1 MKKFLKFVLG
11 VVILAGA
18 LYVCY
23 LGYTEWYL
31 AGGVSKAANAVRQ
44 NASTT
49 LANAKNSIIAGAES
63 LIAKNAA
70 DIMKYLGNQISSAGN
85 SLAPASSTSASSST
99 APSFFNNQVI
109 PVSSSTPGSF
119 SVPPP
124 PVSLLTHVNSS
135 VSISLVANGAYEVK
149 WGDGTLEDGTAS
161 GTSSITVVSH
171 SWKKPGDYMITV
183 ATGILTGSSSY
194 SLPIRVLE

>member
-1 MKKFLKFVLG
+1 MKKFFKFVLG

-18 LYVCY
+18 LYICY
-23 LGYTEWYL
+23 LGYAEWYL

-49 LANAKNSIIAGAES
+49 LANVKSSVIAGAEN

-70 DIMKYLGNQISSAGN
+70 AIMKYVGDQLSSVGN
-85 SLAPASSTSASSST
+85 SLVPDSSTSTTSST
-99 APSFFNNQVI
+99 PPSFFDNQVI

-124 PVSLLTHVNSS
+124 AVSLLTHVNSP
-135 VSISLVANGAYEVK
+135 VSISLVASGAYEVK

-161 GTSSITVVSH
+161 GTSSITIVSH
-171 SWKKPGDYMITV
+171 SWKKPGDYTITV
-183 ATGILTGSSSY
+183 TTGISSGGSFY

>member
-1 MKKFLKFVLG
+1 MKKFFKFVLG
-11 VVILAGA
+11 VVVLAGA

-31 AGGVSKAANAVRQ
+31 AGGVSKATNTVRQ

-49 LANAKNSIIAGAES
+49 LANAKNSIVAGAEN

-70 DIMKYLGNQISSAGN
+70 DIIKYVGNQLSSVGN
-85 SLAPASSTSASSST
+85 SLAPGSSTLLSSST
-99 APSFFNNQVI
+99 PPSFYDNQVI
-109 PVSSSTPGSF
+109 PVSSSTPGLF

-135 VSISLVANGAYEVK
+135 ISISLVANGAYEIK

-161 GTSSITVVSH
+161 GTSSVTVVSH
-171 SWKKPGDYMITV
+171 SWKKPGDYTV
-183 ATGILTGSSSY
+183 TVTTGISASSSSY